1 MGTFDLGAMLSAP
14 PANPLY
20 VEAIQLHTE
29 IMNNAKTAQ
38 ENLYQ
43 MVLGFKKMRDEKL
56 YVALGYEHFEEYCE
70 KETGMKRRNVYNYIS
85 VVENLSA
92 EFVQTSAQIGLN
104 TSKLVLLSR
113 LSEEQRTDIIENADL
128 ENATVRELQDKIKE
142 LKADKKK
149 LEDDKAQLK
158 GDLEANE
165 TRLEELE
172 QQVEDFE
179 NRPIEVAVEKVA
191 VERVMEEE
199 PQKEPE
205 VKVQAEPVE
214 PVELL
219 AAYENAKSALDVYL
233 HKCVKYSEFD
243 KMKALIRDCMD
254 ELNELSNE

>member
-20 VEAIQLHTE
+20 AEAIQLHTE

-43 MVLGFKKMRDEKL
+43 MALGFKKMRDEKL
-56 YVALGYEHFEEYCE
+56 YVALGYQNFEEYCE
-70 KETGMKRRNVYNYIS
+70 QKVGFSRRNVYNYIS
-85 VVENLSA
+85 VVENLSKD
-92 EFVQTSAQIGLN
+92 FVNSSSQIGIKRL
-104 TSKLVLLSR
+104 TLLSK
-113 LSEEQRTDIIENADL
+113 LSEEQRTEIIENTDF
-128 ENATVRELQDKIKE
+128 ENTTVKELQEEIKR
-142 LKADKKK
+142 LKADK
-149 LEDDKAQLK
+149 EQLK
-158 GDLEANE
+158 ADKNANKE
-165 TRLEELE
+165 RLEELE

-191 VERVMEEE
+191 VERVTEEE
-199 PQKEPE
+199 PQNEPD
-205 VKVQAEPVE
+205 VKVQVEPVE

-219 AAYENAKSALDVYL
+219 AAYENAKNALDAYL